1 MSYFVLRIISL
12 EGEGARRR
20 KGERLFGELVIAY
33 LFLAGLGAGGAAA
46 ASLADLLLV
55 REPFGAAAEPYE
67 GKTSAQRMIALV
79 FAASLGALSLG
90 AACLLLDVGRLDR
103 VLALFL
109 APQPT
114 VMVAGAWA
122 LTLLGAVLAVLTLAR
137 FLYLPWIPRK
147 VVAALEV
154 VACVL
159 AAVVAVYAG
168 LLLQANV
175 GVRLWTTPWLPVLF
189 VLSAAS
195 CGCALVLATALFVP
209 EDEQTTRLMSLA
221 ARVDA
226 MLIGGEVLVAALFL
240 ARAATGAHPGLQ
252 VSAALLMD
260 GDAALAWWV
269 GFVLCGLVLPLGIE
283 AVWMIHR
290 RRNRHAAAG
299 APQPWG
305 FSAALPSRSAAVW
318 PMALAAALVLV
329 GAAGMRTAVV
339 EAGQQRPL
347 ELQAVEAPA
356 STAYEDGGPQA
367 PATQEEREDAST
379 WLS

>member
-1 MSYFVLRIISL
+1 M
-12 EGEGARRR
+12 
-20 KGERLFGELVIAY
+20 FGELVIAY

-55 REPFGAAAEPYE
+55 RESFGAAAELYE
-67 GKTSAQRMIALV
+67 GKAPAQRMIALV

-103 VLALFL
+103 VLTLFL

-114 VMVAGAWA
+114 VMVVGAWA
-122 LTLLGAVLAVLTLAR
+122 LTLLGAILAVLTLAR
-137 FLYLPWIPRK
+137 FLYLPWLPRN
-147 VVAALEV
+147 VVVVLEIAV
-154 VACVL
+154 CVL

-175 GVRLWTTPWLPVLF
+175 GVRLWATPWLPVLF
-189 VLSAAS
+189 ALSAAS

-209 EDEQTTRLMSLA
+209 EDDQTARLMGLA
-221 ARVDA
+221 ARIDA
-226 MLIGGEVLVAALFL
+226 VVIGGEVLVAMLFL
-240 ARAATGAHPGLQ
+240 ARAATSAHPGLQ
-252 VSAALLMD
+252 ASAALLTD
-260 GDAALAWWV
+260 GDAALSWWV

-283 AVWMIHR
+283 AVWMIR
-290 RRNRHAAAG
+290 RWRSRRAAAE
-299 APQPWG
+299 APQPWDIP
-305 FSAALPSRSAAVW
+305 AAPPALRSRPVDAVW

-356 STAYEDGGPQA
+356 PTADEDGGPQA

>member
-1 MSYFVLRIISL
+1 M
-12 EGEGARRR
+12 
-20 KGERLFGELVIAY
+20 FGELVIAY

-67 GKTSAQRMIALV
+67 GKAPTQRMIALV
-79 FAASLGALSLG
+79 FAASLGALGLG

-109 APQPT
+109 TPQPT
-114 VMVAGAWA
+114 VMAVGAWA
-122 LTLLGAVLAVLTLAR
+122 LTLLGAVLAVLTLVR
-137 FLYLPWIPRK
+137 FLYLPRLHRGL
-147 VVAALEV
+147 VAILEI

-189 VLSAAS
+189 ALSAAS

-209 EDEQTTRLMSLA
+209 EDEQAARLMSLA
-221 ARVDA
+221 ARADA
-226 MLIGGEVLVAALFL
+226 VLIGGEVLVAVLFL
-240 ARAATGAHPGLQ
+240 ARAATSVHPGLQ
-252 VSAALLMD
+252 ASAAQLLE
-260 GDAALAWWV
+260 GDAALAWWA

-283 AVWMIHR
+283 AAWMIR
-290 RRNRHAAAG
+290 QRRNRTAVAE
-299 APQPWG
+299 APHPWG
-305 FSAALPSRSAAVW
+305 LPAAPPPLFSQPVAAVW

-356 STAYEDGGPQA
+356 PIAHEDGGPHA